1 MEFTVADAVVLVIVA
16 ISALLAFSR
25 GLTREALAIAGWVLA
40 GFAAFFFAP
49 LVEPLLVEAP
59 VIGGFLRSSCTLA
72 VLAAFAVVFAIALV
86 LLAIFTPLVSSV
98 VRDSALGP
106 IDKGLGFLFGVA
118 RGILLVAV
126 LYLLYDLMVPIEQ
139 RIDMIDNAASVRVI
153 ADTAALLQANAPDS
167 VPDWLSTRI
176 DRLMGTCGEAPVTAR

>member
-49 LVEPLLVEAP
+49 LVEPLLTEAP
-59 VIGGFLRSSCTLA
+59 VIGDFLRSSCTLA
-72 VLAAFAVVFAIALV
+72 VLAAFAVVFAIALI
-86 LLAIFTPLVSSV
+86 LLAIFTPVISGV
-98 VRDSALGP
+98 VRDSALGA

-118 RGILLVAV
+118 RGVVLVAV
-126 LYLLYDLMVPIEQ
+126 LFLLYDLMVPIEQ
-139 RIDMIDNAASVRVI
+139 RIDEIDNAASVRVI
-153 ADTAALLQANAPDS
+153 SETADLLRSNAPDS
-167 VPDWLSTRI
+167 VPGWLSTRI
-176 DRLMGTCGEAPVTAR
+176 DRLMGACGEAPVTTQ